1 MQIDK
6 ENKSIID
13 IDSQASPAILA
24 GLLDIPVSMVSQ
36 GRQDGKI
43 PAKTSATY
51 RECIHQYITY
61 YKRKIASK
69 SSSMMEA
76 KLEQDIRNGIAKEEL
91 QWLQV
96 KREKELLIDV
106 SEFKDSF
113 EPIFHLIK
121 SGLVNLARKYP
132 ETEHEIDKILD
143 TWFTLGEKIAVQA
156 TIDSLGY
163 VQDMLDKELVIGED
177 KDEALNSFGKFE

>member
-1 MQIDK
+1 MQINR

-13 IDSQASPAILA
+13 IDSMASPAILA
-24 GLLDIPVSMVSQ
+24 GLLDISVSMVSQ

-43 PAKTSATY
+43 PAKVSATY
-51 RECIHQYITY
+51 RECIHQYIAY

-91 QWLQV
+91 QWLQI

-106 SEFKDSF
+106 NEFKDSF

-121 SGLVNLARKYP
+121 SSLVNLARKYP
-132 ETEHEIDKILD
+132 DTTLEIDNMLN
-143 TWFTLGEKIAVQA
+143 TWFTLGEKMVVEAN
-156 TIDSLGY
+156 IDSLNY
-163 VQDMLDKELVIGED
+163 VQTMLDNELVVIATES
-177 KDEALNSFGKFE
+177 KPLNTFE